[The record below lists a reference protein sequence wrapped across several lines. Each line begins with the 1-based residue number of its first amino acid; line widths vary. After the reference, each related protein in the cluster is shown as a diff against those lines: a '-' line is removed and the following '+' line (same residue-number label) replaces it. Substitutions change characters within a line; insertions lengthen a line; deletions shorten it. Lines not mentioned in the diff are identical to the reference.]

1 MPVFENWFKKKPAKE
16 AGKEMFKNWEW
27 GWAQEIFKEGE
38 FLLWL
43 SGNEPD

>member
-1 MPVFENWFKKKPAKE
+1 MLSEVRTTERDKYCRISLIGRIQKMQQSSEYKKK
-16 AGKEMFKNWEW
+16 
-27 GWAQEIFKEGE
+27 QQE

>member
-1 MPVFENWFKKKPAKE
+1 MRAKQHGGQGPAHSVELTVVMSLRKE
-16 AGKEMFKNWEW
+16 R
-27 GWAQEIFKEGE
+27 GE

>member
-1 MPVFENWFKKKPAKE
+1 MLPTRDSSQRTFALEQGLMAFHSLMGARC
-16 AGKEMFKNWEW
+16 ML
-27 GWAQEIFKEGE
+27 GE